1 MGKTKIVILDE
12 QQKADLEKGWRESDN
27 HTFRQRCQLILLK
40 SEGRIAT
47 DIASILGCC
56 EMAVNN
62 WVKRF
67 EAEGI
72 AGLKTRP
79 GRGGKAILRP
89 EIDLAPVRLAVQQH
103 RQRLAVAKAEL
114 EEQLGKQ
121 FSEKTLRRFVKKTMA
136 ATNELGSWENASQ
149 LRKFT
154 S

>member
-12 QQKADLEKGWRESDN
+12 KQKVDLEKGWRESDN
-27 HTFRQRCQLILLK
+27 HAFRQRCQLILLK
-40 SEGRIAT
+40 SEGRISV
-47 DIASILGCC
+47 DIAEILGCC

-79 GRGGKAILRP
+79 GRGGKAILRV
-89 EIDLAPVRLAVQQH
+89 EIDLERVRLAVQKH

-121 FSEKTLRRFVKKTMA
+121 FSEKTLSRFIKKTLV

-149 LRKFT
+149 SRKFT
-154 S
+154 G

>member
-12 QQKADLEKGWRESDN
+12 KQKVDLEKGWRESDN
-27 HTFRQRCQLILLK
+27 HAFRQRCQLILLK
-40 SEGRIAT
+40 SEGRISV
-47 DIASILGCC
+47 DIAEILGCC

-79 GRGGKAILRP
+79 GRGGKAILRV
-89 EIDLAPVRLAVQQH
+89 EIDLERVRLAVQKH

-114 EEQLGKQ
+114 EERLGKQ
-121 FSEKTLRRFVKKTMA
+121 FSEKTLSRFIKKTLV

-149 LRKFT
+149 SRKFT
-154 S
+154 G

>member
-12 QQKADLEKGWRESDN
+12 KQRADLEKGWRESTN
-27 HTFRQRCQLILLK
+27 HSFRQRCQLILLK
-40 SEGRIAT
+40 SEGRTST
-47 DIASILGCC
+47 DIARILGGC

-79 GRGGKAILRP
+79 GRGGKPILRV
-89 EIDLAPVRLAVQQH
+89 EIDLEQVRSAVQKH
-103 RQRLAVAKAEL
+103 RQRLSVAKAEL
-114 EEQLGKQ
+114 EQQLGKQ
-121 FSEKTLRRFVKKTMA
+121 FSEKTLSRFIKKTLA
-136 ATNELGSWENASQ
+136 ATNELGDWENASQ